1 LFSQNKNHQGI
12 AMYKTLSLLVI
23 TAFIAVECNPF
34 GYYADDAANANAFV
48 DSVLTAVKKSYSA
61 NLDPLHIP
69 DITAFQFSKKVGI
82 ITLKGDAKLEEGTI
96 TGLSHLT
103 RSGDSSL
110 GTEGGHFAAKLQF
123 GDNNIHAHFKL
134 DAEFMGLKVK
144 ATLDTDI
151 GNIDV
156 KVNIGVGADGKPA
169 ITAFEIDKLQHV
181 KIDVHGPIAPLDGV
195 LDLLLD
201 GFVEVFNPQVE
212 KLLGGILKDFVGK
225 ELANFKLP
233 GTF

>member
-1 LFSQNKNHQGI
+1 
-12 AMYKTLSLLVI
+12 MYKTLSLLVI

-34 GYYADDAANANAFV
+34 SYYDASANQFV
-48 DSVLTAVKKSYSA
+48 DQVLEAVKKSSSA
-61 NLDPLHIP
+61 SLDPLHIA

-96 TGLSHLT
+96 TGLSHLA

-110 GTEGGHFAAKLQF
+110 STEGGHFSAKLQF

-134 DAEFMGLKVK
+134 DAEFMGLHVK
-144 ATLDTDI
+144 ATLDSDI

-169 ITAFEIDKLQHV
+169 ITSFEVDKLQHV
-181 KIDVHGPIAPLDGV
+181 KIDIHGPIAPLDGI

-201 GFVEVFNPQVE
+201 GFVEVFNPLAE
-212 KLLGGILKDFVGK
+212 KLLGQVLKDVVGK